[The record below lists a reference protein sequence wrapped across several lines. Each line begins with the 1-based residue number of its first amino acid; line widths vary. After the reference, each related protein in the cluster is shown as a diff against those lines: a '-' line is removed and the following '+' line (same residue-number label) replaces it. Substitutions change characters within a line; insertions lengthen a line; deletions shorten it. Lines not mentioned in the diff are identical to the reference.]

1 MKGIICYDLR
11 SFNRIKHDHRDPAR
25 RRLDLVPREGGI
37 ALPLPAVY
45 DITLGGLR
53 DPGPDAAFAAKTANE
68 SPTHW

>member
-25 RRLDLVPREGGI
+25 RRLDLVPREGGT

-53 DPGPDAAFAAKTANE
+53 VNADGAGTLSAKPQ
-68 SPTHW
+68 SPKR